1 MPARSRHCNSERICI
16 VRHWERSWEGAEE
29 RWTEARRTAWLTIT
43 VWPASDGDGDLSIRD
58 VWGGLFAIYGRCSHF
73 YSGDNQLFSY
83 AGRAF
88 LIAFV
93 LYCRKVFLPG
103 NAWGEE
109 VLIHFIQFYK
119 IAVTMVCRGIAQR
132 LRLWK
137 VGAFSFQ
144 PLLAAWIIQADSF
157 ILHSLWKGSRYHA
170 GCVSHKTLPIW

>member
-1 MPARSRHCNSERICI
+1 MNWSQENCLIDNHRLTC
-16 VRHWERSWEGAEE
+16 E
-29 RWTEARRTAWLTIT
+29 RWGWGFIDTWCMRWL
-43 VWPASDGDGDLSIRD
+43 VCYIRQMQ
-58 VWGGLFAIYGRCSHF
+58 SF

-88 LIAFV
+88 LIALV
-93 LYCRKVFLPG
+93 LHCRKVFLPG

-157 ILHSLWKGSRYHA
+157 IIHSLWKGSRYHA